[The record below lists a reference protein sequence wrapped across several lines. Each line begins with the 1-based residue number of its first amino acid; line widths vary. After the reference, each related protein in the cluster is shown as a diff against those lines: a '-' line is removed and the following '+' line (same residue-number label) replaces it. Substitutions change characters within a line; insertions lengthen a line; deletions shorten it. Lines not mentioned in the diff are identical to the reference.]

1 MNFGLCSEMP
11 FVSPLLVP
19 LLAGGRGIAFAG
31 MCASVP
37 PTQPLGADVLAEA
50 APEAAVPTLHA
61 AMRSRGDGLLRRLQT
76 GEKESERLTLR
87 RDWRL

>member
-1 MNFGLCSEMP
+1 
-11 FVSPLLVP
+11 
-19 LLAGGRGIAFAG
+19 

-37 PTQPLGADVLAEA
+37 PTQPLAADVLAEA
-50 APEAAVPTLHA
+50 APEAAVPALHA

-76 GEKESERLTLR
+76 GEKDSERLTLR